1 MRPADERFCR
11 HTSRHY
17 ARDRCYISFFLDDHR
32 TSRLM
37 QHLCQPQE
45 KPLKPL
51 IAACPRSL
59 TVLACFS
66 SPCVLS
72 GTTSCAAR
80 LRSPMA
86 CKVKGIFKG
95 LKAFSRIFAVKEHE
109 MEIGCPT
116 DVKHVA
122 HIGWDSAA
130 GGASPSW
137 MNDIMASSDLS
148 SLGNFAALTGTSWV
162 SQGTVTISSC
172 SPEGSRAAFLPSW
185 FLPCA
190 ADTRSVAD
198 SVCLTDLDSQQRVVA
213 ENTGRRDHSATCP
226 DITRPPRNPGT
237 KKPRDGSPPASPPSP
252 AARVD
257 AAADDAR

>member
-59 TVLACFS
+59 TVLACFP

-80 LRSPMA
+80 RRSPMA

-130 GGASPSW
+130 GDASPSW

-162 SQGTVTISSC
+162 SQ
-172 SPEGSRAAFLPSW
+172 
-185 FLPCA
+185 
-190 ADTRSVAD
+190 
-198 SVCLTDLDSQQRVVA
+198 DLDSQQRVVA
-213 ENTGRRDHSATCP
+213 ENTGRRDHSARCP

>member
-59 TVLACFS
+59 TVLACFP

-72 GTTSCAAR
+72 GTASCAAR
-80 LRSPMA
+80 RRSPMA

-162 SQGTVTISSC
+162 SQ
-172 SPEGSRAAFLPSW
+172 
-185 FLPCA
+185 
-190 ADTRSVAD
+190 
-198 SVCLTDLDSQQRVVA
+198 DLDSQQRVVA

-237 KKPRDGSPPASPPSP
+237 KKDFAILMELPFKKAHMTDNRFAVQLTTQCDICAILGLHINWNA
-252 AARVD
+252 VLE
-257 AAADDAR
+257 

>member
-59 TVLACFS
+59 TVLACFP

-80 LRSPMA
+80 RRSPMA

-95 LKAFSRIFAVKEHE
+95 LKAFSRIFGKRAFCFSFPP
-109 MEIGCPT
+109 EILKLRTWTHCLF
-116 DVKHVA
+116 
-122 HIGWDSAA
+122 
-130 GGASPSW
+130 
-137 MNDIMASSDLS
+137 SSM
-148 SLGNFAALTGTSWV
+148 
-162 SQGTVTISSC
+162 
-172 SPEGSRAAFLPSW
+172 
-185 FLPCA
+185 
-190 ADTRSVAD
+190 
-198 SVCLTDLDSQQRVVA
+198 
-213 ENTGRRDHSATCP
+213 GRRRSLQ
-226 DITRPPRNPGT
+226 R
-237 KKPRDGSPPASPPSP
+237 
-252 AARVD
+252 
-257 AAADDAR
+257 

>member
-59 TVLACFS
+59 TVLACFP

-72 GTTSCAAR
+72 GTTSCATR
-80 LRSPMA
+80 RRSPMA

-172 SPEGSRAAFLPSW
+172 SPVQNASLCFAIVQFSSY
-185 FLPCA
+185 FH
-190 ADTRSVAD
+190 
-198 SVCLTDLDSQQRVVA
+198 LDSQQRVVA
-213 ENTGRRDHSATCP
+213 ENTGRRDHSARCP

-257 AAADDAR
+257 AAVDDAR

>member
-1 MRPADERFCR
+1 
-11 HTSRHY
+11 
-17 ARDRCYISFFLDDHR
+17 
-32 TSRLM
+32 
-37 QHLCQPQE
+37 
-45 KPLKPL
+45 
-51 IAACPRSL
+51 
-59 TVLACFS
+59 
-66 SPCVLS
+66 
-72 GTTSCAAR
+72 
-80 LRSPMA
+80 MA

-130 GGASPSW
+130 GDASPSW

-162 SQGTVTISSC
+162 SQ
-172 SPEGSRAAFLPSW
+172 
-185 FLPCA
+185 
-190 ADTRSVAD
+190 
-198 SVCLTDLDSQQRVVA
+198 DLDSQQRVVA
-213 ENTGRRDHSATCP
+213 ENTGRRDHSARCP